1 MSKERAELETELKAQ
16 IGTADW
22 PLLAMHARAGNLIR
36 LSAKLDLLDVA
47 VAVALN
53 DTKTISG
60 LLTRGLL
67 NKPDPTLQDELASLK
82 GRFYQFVI
90 VAPFILVQDID
101 VSAPQ
106 ETH

>member
-1 MSKERAELETELKAQ
+1 MNIERAKLEAELKAQ

-36 LSAKLDLLDVA
+36 LSAELNLLEVA
-47 VAVALN
+47 VAVASN
-53 DTKTISG
+53 DANTISG
-60 LLTRGLL
+60 MLTRGLL
-67 NKPDPTLQDELASLK
+67 TKPDPSRQAELAALK

-101 VSAPQ
+101 VADPP
-106 ETH
+106 